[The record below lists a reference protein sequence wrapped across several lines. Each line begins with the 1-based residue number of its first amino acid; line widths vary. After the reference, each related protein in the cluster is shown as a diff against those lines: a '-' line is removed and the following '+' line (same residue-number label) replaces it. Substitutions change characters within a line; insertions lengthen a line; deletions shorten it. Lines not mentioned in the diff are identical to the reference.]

1 MQGQQEM
8 EDTLTEQLQQDWVIA
23 EEATEWV
30 GSHLDGWRELL
41 ARMGLEANT
50 MTVGC
55 LAAILQLAV
64 AWVGVFVWRT
74 EFEEVWPPSHGWCE
88 LVLHN

>member
-55 LAAILQLAV
+55 PGPLRACCRGRGSCMGCIE
-64 AWVGVFVWRT
+64 G
-74 EFEEVWPPSHGWCE
+74 P
-88 LVLHN
+88 